1 MRAGGA
7 ALLLTG
13 SEAAANHRLG
23 RRVRSSSYSGR
34 KRGDAGHAL
43 AEVMEPATEGPRRLE
58 RPTTRWR
65 PDVRWRILRPADLPD
80 ITAAVRWA
88 SESGLAIGV
97 RGGGHSVADQSSPT
111 GALLIDVSRWRGAT
125 VDPTARTADALA
137 GSPVDG
143 PRRGNLRPRP
153 GCAVRDLHRHRDR
166 WPDPD
171 RRDQLAPLVGG
182 VRVSCAFVD
191 LIHGRA
197 HRIPESWAA
206 FGGRAA
212 VANVTRRGRGWRRH
226 TRRTRGLDFGSSSGA
241 SIPRTVS
248 ASTRT
253 SRLRMPD
260 LSLGLSQRRV
270 HVTFANAD

>member
-1 MRAGGA
+1 MP
-7 ALLLTG
+7 
-13 SEAAANHRLG
+13 SEAVRDLRGRDTRRGYGAGDGGYEAARAAYNAMATG
-23 RRVRSSSYSGR
+23 RPVS
-34 KRGDAGHAL
+34 
-43 AEVMEPATEGPRRLE
+43 
-58 RPTTRWR
+58 
-65 PDVRWRILRPADLPD
+65 ILRPADLPD

-153 GCAVRDLHRHRDR
+153 GCTVRDLHRHRDR

-241 SIPRTVS
+241 SIPRTGS

-260 LSLGLSQRRV
+260 LSLGLSGQAAS
-270 HVTFANAD
+270 VTLRAGHLE